1 MTSTGAILL
10 VVSFLCGQV
19 LAATTSEVIPTTLT
33 GAATATVTRY
43 VKEQENENNRDDG
56 EILAYCLFGVMGVG
70 GTILLLGSLY
80 TCCKSVR
87 HWDISTDRNRMLIFI
102 GSQTSRFRGRR
113 NTPIPGCVEAQSHAT
128 PSTSEDVPPYEKA
141 QNEAASSA
149 SKLGEAPPYS
159 LPDDQ
164 SVPVPIPTAQLS
176 PSDVEKHDCQES
188 TESSLEAT
196 NVQSISYSVSA
207 SDAAS
212 IRGEKQE
219 RNGNMQVR

>member
-1 MTSTGAILL
+1 
-10 VVSFLCGQV
+10 
-19 LAATTSEVIPTTLT
+19 
-33 GAATATVTRY
+33 
-43 VKEQENENNRDDG
+43 
-56 EILAYCLFGVMGVG
+56 
-70 GTILLLGSLY
+70 
-80 TCCKSVR
+80 
-87 HWDISTDRNRMLIFI
+87 MLIFI
-102 GSQTSRFRGRR
+102 GSHTSRFRGRR
-113 NTPIPGCVEAQSHAT
+113 NTPTPGCVEAQSHAT
-128 PSTSEDVPPYEKA
+128 SITSEDVPPYEKA

-149 SKLGEAPPYS
+149 SKLGEAPLYS

-219 RNGNMQVR
+219 RNENMQVR

>member
-10 VVSFLCGQV
+10 VISFLCGQA
-19 LAATTSEVIPTTLT
+19 LAATTSEVTPTTLI

-43 VKEQENENNRDDG
+43 VKEQEDENDRDDE

-80 TCCKSVR
+80 TCC
-87 HWDISTDRNRMLIFI
+87 N
-102 GSQTSRFRGRR
+102 RFRGRR
-113 NTPIPGCVEAQSHAT
+113 NTPTPGCVEAQSHAT
-128 PSTSEDVPPYEKA
+128 PNTSEDVPPYEKA

-164 SVPVPIPTAQLS
+164 SVSVPTAQLS
-176 PSDVEKHDCQES
+176 SPDVEKHDCQES

-212 IRGEKQE
+212 IHGEKQE
-219 RNGNMQVR
+219 QNENMQVR